1 MQRETVFCKSSHS
14 PQGAAGK
21 RGGAGQREPGE
32 TQRPGS
38 KQGSPAPGSGPAPGS
53 TSSPSSHPPC
63 NCSSSSRAERGGI
76 WVLRYPSRQCS
87 LEMLTK
93 DRREQS
99 QLLSEEPVLPR
110 WESPTVP
117 SPTFSDFGKTWKLRC
132 RETRRKEWAVPK
144 PGAWLCDWQPG
155 SAAPGRGW
163 EVGGRQMES
172 LLSHLWLSIA
182 SPIADLR
189 PRVGPARV
197 CFAFARAEAAGS
209 RSSRCLPD
217 RVRLPRGWDSRDN
230 SLADVSRRA
239 RGGRSTPSGCH
250 RPRPSSQPSPSPR
263 RAIGRKSAGLERG
276 VPGSLEGDES
286 GAERLGVTGNAF
298 LKYQ

>member
-14 PQGAAGK
+14 PQGVAGK
-21 RGGAGQREPGE
+21 RGGADQREQGE
-32 TQRPGS
+32 TQRPGG
-38 KQGSPAPGSGPAPGS
+38 KQGSPAPGSGPAPDS
-53 TSSPSSHPPC
+53 TSSPSSHPPR

-117 SPTFSDFGKTWKLRC
+117 SPTFSDFAKTWKLRC

-163 EVGGRQMES
+163 EVGGRQIGVFAAPS
-172 LLSHLWLSIA
+172 LTVNCLADRGSPPQGRAGLCVFRFCPGGGSWLGIL
-182 SPIADLR
+182 P
-189 PRVGPARV
+189 VPARQ
-197 CFAFARAEAAGS
+197 
-209 RSSRCLPD
+209 SSVAPGM
-217 RVRLPRGWDSRDN
+217 RLQGQ
-230 SLADVSRRA
+230 LF
-239 RGGRSTPSGCH
+239 SGCF
-250 RPRPSSQPSPSPR
+250 
-263 RAIGRKSAGLERG
+263 E
-276 VPGSLEGDES
+276 EG
-286 GAERLGVTGNAF
+286 
-298 LKYQ
+298 